1 MQILFRKI
9 HEAPRHFRLK
19 ENDVE
24 CSGTFRRSGK
34 HCVAL
39 EGRLEGEIEFL
50 CDRCG
55 AHFKAPMDEP
65 FSLELVDRP
74 VKVEESLDM
83 IECLDGI
90 VDFDAICRSEIESI
104 QSEYHLCPECRDDE
118 DFEKEF

>member
-1 MQILFRKI
+1 MQIPFRKI
-9 HEAPRHFRLK
+9 HEAPKPFCLK
-19 ENDVE
+19 EDEVE

-34 HCVAL
+34 HRVTL
-39 EGRLEGEIEFL
+39 EGELKGEIEFA

-55 AHFKAPMDEP
+55 ALFRAPVEES
-65 FSLELVDRP
+65 FTLELVDRP

-90 VDFDAICRSEIESI
+90 VDFDGICKSEIGSM
-104 QSEYHLCPECRDDE
+104 QSEYHLCPECEDEE